1 MTLTATPAAM
11 PHRRPTA
18 PAAGRPPYQ
27 RGQALQ
33 ILLDTIRTEQGEWT
47 VGRVK
52 ALYRKTVPT
61 HMLRSVI
68 RRHLRRLQAGG
79 HLAVHEEAARRYY
92 TYSPHCARCGDT
104 TGPFEGTPYRSICTA
119 CVEERAW

>member
-1 MTLTATPAAM
+1 MTTTTTAG
-11 PHRRPTA
+11 A
-18 PAAGRPPYQ
+18 PAPAGGRRVIPG
-27 RGQALQ
+27 RARQ

-68 RRHLRRLQAGG
+68 RRHLRELTTAG
-79 HLAVHEEAARRYY
+79 HLHQIDAPARRYY
-92 TYSPHCARCGDT
+92 TYCPHGGD
-104 TGPFEGTPYRSICTA
+104 R
-119 CVEERAW
+119 

>member
-1 MTLTATPAAM
+1 MSVTTPAGAG
-11 PHRRPTA
+11 A

-27 RGQALQ
+27 RGQARQ

-61 HMLRSVI
+61 HMLRAVI
-68 RRHLRRLQAGG
+68 RRHLRELTAAG
-79 HLAVHEEAARRYY
+79 HLHQIDDPARRYY
-92 TYSPHCARCGDT
+92 TYCPNGGAQ
-104 TGPFEGTPYRSICTA
+104 
-119 CVEERAW
+119 